1 MDIQNNPIL
10 SDLYSYQNNTVSS
23 MFKSVLKNW
32 RSSGNNLKN
41 SMVLKSITGSGKTV
55 MLIKLLDLL
64 KEASQSDELPDFKV
78 IWISYRPEL
87 NTQSKSRFQE
97 FNSLFSGGFKS
108 DLIEVKSNSF
118 DGFQKNKVYF
128 ISAMLMGQ
136 GGKLTKQREQSG
148 YKNILEH
155 LQEDNECLKIM
166 IFDECHNGIKKEK
179 SIIDKFINNYNP
191 NIIIGASATPK
202 NFLEYYYEALKSIY
216 TIENFK
222 TDIASVKE
230 SGAIKQKIT
239 LLQENKDTDT
249 ISNTL
254 TNVVI
259 NDYLNV
265 VKNWEDFI
273 REYKDSI
280 KTEHLE
286 LPPVIM
292 IQVPNKFENN
302 INEFSSI
309 VNSCVQNSKGL
320 INFDNIYHSIP
331 DIGKIKLNVK
341 NNLGDEV
348 IIPFIKPSSIDK
360 EKKLKVVFFKES
372 LIEGWDCP
380 RAEILYSLRKVQSE
394 KNTAQVMGRILRN
407 PFKTVINDEKYKD
420 LMSVSFYAPKYNST
434 LIKNIS
440 EAINTTGI
448 EIFEDRAELNK
459 TQNYVLEFDDNFRE
473 FINKKNLP
481 TCIKNINE
489 KSDYERYMEA
499 GEAPSDKKVE
509 KYAQKISSEAVD
521 IFKKQNVKKS
531 IQDTVYSEKYDVES
545 LHSKDYSYETQNKK
559 QYQLNFEDIHLEF
572 QKLKKTVPAFE
583 DIITYQ
589 KDIEETGLNSCIND
603 IKKIYPEYEHEDHL
617 YEIFWFVVNKYK
629 ALQAIYKEII
639 DDLIAEINNIG
650 IPIRSVKNIEEK
662 VFQLPETFIKVLSKN
677 KINKVDV
684 QNASFHLFDEK
695 SKVIVD
701 VDSEIEENA
710 IHYLNEN
717 FNQWCRNYP
726 DKNFLGIKYEY
737 ENVDKVFYPDFLG
750 INEYGKISIIET
762 KAKVFSDHIEKL
774 KGALRYCEENNCH
787 LVWIIESKSNEY
799 HLLNFGKAL
808 RSIKEISDDNLLSE
822 YCEKRIMN

>member
-10 SDLYSYQNNTVSS
+10 SDLYSYQNNTVSK
-23 MFKSVLKNW
+23 MFSRILSKWDQK
-32 RSSGNNLKN
+32 GNNFKDA
-41 SMVLKSITGSGKTV
+41 MILKSITGSGKTV

-64 KEASQSDELPDFKV
+64 YEAKQHHELPDFKV
-78 IWISYRPEL
+78 IWFSYSPEL

-97 FNSLFSGGFKS
+97 FNSLFASGFKS
-108 DLIEVKSNSF
+108 DLIEVKSDEFNS
-118 DGFQKNKVYF
+118 FQKNKVYF
-128 ISAMLMGQ
+128 INAQKMSKSA
-136 GGKLTKQREQSG
+136 KLSKQREQSG
-148 YKNILEH
+148 YKTILEH
-155 LQEDNECLKIM
+155 LQEDDECLKVM
-166 IFDECHNGIKKEK
+166 IFDECHNGMKEK
-179 SIIDKFINNYNP
+179 SVVDTFINNYNP
-191 NIIIGASATPK
+191 NVIVGASATPES
-202 NFLEYYYEALKSIY
+202 FIDYYNNILNSDY
-216 TIENFK
+216 TKEEFE

-239 LLQENKDTDT
+239 LLQENKDSDT

-254 TNVVI
+254 TTVVI

-273 REYKDSI
+273 GEYKDSI
-280 KTEHLE
+280 KAEHLE
-286 LPPVIM
+286 LPPVVM

-348 IIPFIKPSSIDK
+348 AIPFIKPSSIDK
-360 EKKLKVVFFKES
+360 EKKLKVVLFKAN

-394 KNTAQVMGRILRN
+394 KDTAQIMGRILRN

-420 LMSVSFYAPKYNST
+420 LMSVSFYAPKYNNS

-440 EAINTTGI
+440 EAINMTGI
-448 EIFEDRAELNK
+448 KIVEDNAELNK

-473 FINKKNLP
+473 SINKKNLP
-481 TCIKNINE
+481 TFIKNINE

-509 KYAQKISSEAVD
+509 EYAKEISLKAVS
-521 IFKKQNVKKS
+521 IFNKQNVKKS
-531 IQDTVYSEKYDVES
+531 IQETVYSEKYDVES
-545 LHSKDYSYETQNKK
+545 LHSKDYSHEAQDKK

-572 QKLKKTVPAFE
+572 QKLEKTVPAFE

-589 KDIEETGLNSCIND
+589 KSVEETGLNSCIND
-603 IKKIYPEYEHEDHL
+603 IKKIYSEYEHEDHL

-629 ALQAIYKEII
+629 ALQTIYKEVI
-639 DDLIAEINNIG
+639 DNLIAEINNIG
-650 IPIRSVKNIEEK
+650 MPIRSVKNIEEK
-662 VFQLPETFIKVLSKN
+662 VFQLPETFTKVLSKN

-684 QNASFHLFDEK
+684 QNASFHLLDEK
-695 SKVIVD
+695 NKVIID
-701 VDSEIEENA
+701 VDSEIEKNA

-717 FNQWCRNYP
+717 FNKWCRNYP

-737 ENVDKVFYPDFLG
+737 ENTDKVFYPDFMG
-750 INEYGKISIIET
+750 INEYGKVSIIET
-762 KAKVFSDHIEKL
+762 KAKIFSDHIGKL

-787 LVWIIESKSNEY
+787 LVWIIENKSNEY

-808 RSIKEISDDNLLSE
+808 KNIKDINKDNLLRD